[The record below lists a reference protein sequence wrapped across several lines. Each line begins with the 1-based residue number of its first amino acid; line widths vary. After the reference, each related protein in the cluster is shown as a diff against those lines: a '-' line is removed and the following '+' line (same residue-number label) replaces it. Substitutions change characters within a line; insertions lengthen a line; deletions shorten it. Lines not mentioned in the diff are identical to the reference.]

1 MAPLLIIR
9 YNSMH
14 ESDSKRRILWTFFP
28 LYSSM
33 SRQHQLAKEAACIP
47 TIKVLFDA
55 PVTSPLGEI
64 DIEDVVVS
72 LVHLNREDMLHSF
85 DPNKKD
91 INISE
96 SSTTTVHDN
105 LAIAV
110 CNEILSSPDSFQMK
124 VLIKSLT
131 SLAFAHNNFVHLMEV
146 KVLADLLLQRGKE
159 KSCIG

>member
-47 TIKVLFDA
+47 TLNILFDA

-64 DIEDVVVS
+64 DTEDVF
-72 LVHLNREDMLHSF
+72 LVHLTREDMMHSF

-91 INISE
+91 NNILE

-105 LAIAV
+105 LTIAV

-131 SLAFAHNNFVHLMEV
+131 SLAFAHNNYVHLMEV
-146 KVLADLLLQRGKE
+146 KVLADLLLQSAKE
-159 KSCIG
+159 KSCVG